1 METTKIPL
9 AQCVES
15 SYQNRKELG
24 DVSGLVRSIE
34 VNGQTKLRQWAH
46 EAYEAAYECEL
57 DDAWE
62 GFKEPRA
69 KALDQFILMRTIPN
83 FGQRD
88 IRPGPLSHAPRS
100 SAVGTIWR
108 ESF

>member
-1 METTKIPL
+1 MHEFQFQKRIEL
-9 AQCVES
+9 ARIVEFAEGALP
-15 SYQNRKELG
+15 KFPAK
-24 DVSGLVRSIE
+24 
-34 VNGQTKLRQWAH
+34 GQTKLRQWAH
-46 EAYEAAYECEL
+46 EAYECEL
-57 DDAWE
+57 NDAWE

-100 SAVGTIWR
+100 SAVGT
-108 ESF
+108 S